1 MDQLPL
7 PPFVI
12 SLFHVIDLPLRVVRA
27 KGGGGMRIRLSS
39 LEFLSIA

>member
-27 KGGGGMRIRLSS
+27 KGGGMRIRLSS